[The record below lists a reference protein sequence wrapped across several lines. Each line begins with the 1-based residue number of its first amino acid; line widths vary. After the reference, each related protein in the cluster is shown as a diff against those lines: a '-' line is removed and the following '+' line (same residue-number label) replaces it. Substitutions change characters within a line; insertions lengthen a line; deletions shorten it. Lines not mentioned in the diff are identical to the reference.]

1 MNVYSIQFRNAQ
13 PELDDLVARERA
25 IDTLLARNDPQ
36 ARGVCWSGMTQPP
49 PPPRTEA
56 QRRAAALDKAR
67 RQTEWKRS
75 PTGAFIGAIADVQR
89 TCELALNLGEQAR
102 SAAVRGD
109 ALCSCEP
116 LTRQIAEH
124 LTAALRQARH
134 LTRLAGS

>member
-1 MNVYSIQFRNAQ
+1 MYILYNAAMPS
-13 PELDDLVARERA
+13 PEPDDLVARERA
-25 IDTLLARNDPQ
+25 IDALLARSDPHGM
-36 ARGVCWSGMTQPP
+36 GVCWSAMTQPP

-56 QRRAAALDKAR
+56 QRRAAALAKAR
-67 RQTEWKRS
+67 RQAEWTRS
-75 PTGAFIGAIADVQR
+75 PAGAFIGAIADLQR

-109 ALCSCEP
+109 ALCGCEP